1 MAAHRCPSSPLAP
14 AASAPLLRLQ
24 IVNLQSASECCP
36 PALPHHP
43 PVPPVAL
50 PVLRHSSLSLQ
61 IVNLQS
67 ASEFASH
74 RMNRDTWRDDMVR
87 SLVENNFI
95 LLLVSAFA
103 AFHT

>member
-1 MAAHRCPSSPLAP
+1 
-14 AASAPLLRLQ
+14 
-24 IVNLQSASECCP
+24 
-36 PALPHHP
+36 
-43 PVPPVAL
+43 VPPVAL
-50 PVLRHSSLSLQ
+50 PVLRHSSLPLQ

-95 LLLVSAFA
+95 LLQVSAFA
-103 AFHT
+103 AFHISS